1 MPAPKLA
8 TVENLKVPPHSIEGE
23 QAVLGGLLLSARAFD
38 QVADVIT
45 ETDFYRE
52 DHRLIFRAIH
62 ELSNKGK
69 PCDAVTVTEWFES
82 HGLVEQVDGG
92 GYISQLA
99 LHNSQRSQRQS
110 YADIVREKSILRQ
123 LIDVGAE
130 VTTSCFSADGRDSR
144 ELLEEAERKV
154 FAIADQGMRTS
165 AGFVTVQDTIKEA
178 IEKIQE
184 LHEFEG
190 EITGTPTGFKDLDKL
205 TAGFQDSDLIIV
217 AGRPAMGKTTLAM
230 NIAENAAIK
239 HNVPVAIFSMEMS
252 ALQLVMRLFSSLGQ
266 IDQTR
271 LRTGNLDEL
280 DWPKLTSAMNLL
292 HKSKLFIDETASLSP
307 SELRARARRL
317 KREHNI
323 GMIVVDYLQLM
334 AVPGSSENRA
344 TEIAEISRSLK
355 AIAKELHLPVIALSQ
370 LNRAL
375 EQRPNKRPVMADLR
389 ESGAIEQDA
398 DLIIFIYR
406 DEVYNEDTAEKG
418 KAEII
423 IGKHRNGP
431 TDTVA
436 LTFQG
441 QWLRFVNYA
450 PEHAYAQSS
459 EYGQ

>member
-23 QAVLGGLLLSARAFD
+23 QAVLGGLLLSPRAFD
-38 QVADVIT
+38 QVADIVT
-45 ETDFYRE
+45 EPDFYRE
-52 DHRLIFRAIH
+52 DHRLIYRAIQ
-62 ELSNKGK
+62 ELNHMGR

-82 HGLVEQVDGG
+82 HGLVDQVDGG

-99 LHNSQRSQRQS
+99 SNTPSAANVRA
-110 YADIVREKSILRQ
+110 YAEIVRERSILRQ
-123 LIDVGAE
+123 LVDVGAE
-130 VTTSCFSADGRDSR
+130 ITSGAFSSDGRNSR

-154 FAIADQGMRTS
+154 FAIADQDLRTGAS
-165 AGFVTVQDTIKEA
+165 FVPIQEAIKEA
-178 IEKIQE
+178 IEKLQE
-184 LHEFEG
+184 LAEHEG
-190 EITGTPTGFKDLDKL
+190 DITGIPTGFKDFDTK
-205 TAGFQDSDLIIV
+205 TAGLQDSDLIIV
-217 AGRPAMGKTTLAM
+217 AGRPSMGKTTLAM

-239 HNVPVAIFSMEMS
+239 HEKPVAIFSMEMS
-252 ALQLVMRLFSSLGQ
+252 AQQLVRRMFSSLGQ
-266 IDQTR
+266 IDQNK
-271 LRTGNLDEL
+271 LRTGNLDDL

-292 HKSKLFIDETASLSP
+292 HKSHIFIDETPSLSP
-307 SELRARARRL
+307 AELRARARRL
-317 KREHNI
+317 KREHDI

-334 AVPGSSENRA
+334 AVPGTRENRA

-389 ESGAIEQDA
+389 ESGSIEQDA
-398 DLIIFIYR
+398 DLIVFIYR
-406 DEVYNEDTAEKG
+406 DEVYNEETPDKG

-431 TDTVA
+431 TGTVV

-441 QWLRFVNYA
+441 HWLRFLNYA
-450 PEHAYAQSS
+450 PEHAYPHYSDAD
-459 EYGQ
+459 

>member
-23 QAVLGGLLLSARAFD
+23 QAVLGGLLLSPRAFD

-45 ETDFYRE
+45 EADFYRE
-52 DHRLIFRAIH
+52 DHRLIFRAVY

-69 PCDAVTVTEWFES
+69 PCDVVTVTEWFES
-82 HGLVEQVDGG
+82 HGLVDQVDGG
-92 GYISQLA
+92 GYVSQLA
-99 LHNSQRSQRQS
+99 SNTPSAANVKA

-130 VTTSCFSADGRDSR
+130 ITTDAFSSDGRDSR
-144 ELLEEAERKV
+144 DLLEAAESKV
-154 FAIADQGMRTS
+154 FSIADQGMRTGS
-165 AGFVTVQDTIKEA
+165 GFVTVQDTIKEA

-190 EITGTPTGFKDLDKL
+190 EITGTPTGFKDFDKL
-205 TAGFQDSDLIIV
+205 TAGLQDSDLIIV

-239 HNVPVAIFSMEMS
+239 HDIPVAIFSMEMS

-280 DWPKLTSAMNLL
+280 DWPKLTSGMNLL
-292 HKSKLFIDETASLSP
+292 HKSHIFIDETPSLSP
-307 SELRARARRL
+307 SEIRARARRL

-334 AVPGSSENRA
+334 AVPGSKENRA

-370 LNRAL
+370 LNRQL

-389 ESGAIEQDA
+389 ESGSIEQDA
-398 DLIIFIYR
+398 DLIVFIYR
-406 DEVYNEDTAEKG
+406 DEVYNEDTPEKG

-431 TDTVA
+431 TGTVA

-450 PEHAYAQSS
+450 PEYAYPPTHNQ
-459 EYGQ
+459 G